1 MRFDELKFDDSVLE
15 GIDAMGFETMTPV
28 QEQAMPFI
36 MDGRDMIACAQTGT
50 GKTAAF
56 MLPVLNALHKS
67 HSDTKVKALVLVP
80 TRELAIQIDQQIQ
93 GFAYFLNVSA
103 LAIYGGNDSMNW
115 DVQRKA
121 ITSGV
126 DVIVAT
132 PGRLIQHLNLK
143 YVDLTGVEHF
153 ILDEADRMLDMGFYD
168 DIVKIHKY
176 MPQKKQTLMFSATMP
191 KKIRDLAKTILYN
204 PHEINIAIS
213 KPAEKIM
220 QVAYMLYPNQKIPL
234 VRHLLTN
241 KEMTS
246 VLIFSSTK
254 SAVKEMAMDLKRQKL
269 NAQAIH
275 SDLEQKE
282 REAILREFRNRKVQ
296 ILVATDILARGIDI
310 ENIDLVMN
318 FDVPSDPEDY
328 VHRIGR
334 TARAEKE
341 GLAITF
347 ITEKDQDKF
356 ARIEQLIEREIYK
369 APVPPEFG
377 DTPEYNPRKRSGGGN
392 RNYRKKFNKPGNKGK
407 KHFHKKD
414 NKPTHPNAH
423 HGDKKHQG
431 KHHKPDQGKK
441 D

>member
-1 MRFDELKFDDSVLE
+1 MKFNELKFDDSVLE

-36 MDGRDMIACAQTGT
+36 MDGHDMIACAQTGT

-56 MLPVLNALHKS
+56 MLPVLNAIVKAKNNH
-67 HSDTKVKALVLVP
+67 KVKALVLVP

-93 GFAYFLNVSA
+93 GFAYFLSVSSV
-103 LAIYGGNDSMNW
+103 AIYGGNDSQNW

-121 ITSGV
+121 ITSGA
-126 DVIVAT
+126 DIIVAT

-143 YVDLTGVEHF
+143 YVDLTGVEYF

-176 MPQKKQTLMFSATMP
+176 MPQKKQNLMFSATMP
-191 KKIRDLAKTILYN
+191 RNIRDLAKTILYK
-204 PHEINIAIS
+204 PHEISIAIS

-220 QVAYMLYPNQKIPL
+220 QVAYMLYPNQKIPM
-234 VRHLLTN
+234 VRHLLTD
-241 KEMTS
+241 KLMTS

-254 SAVKEMAMDLKRQKL
+254 TAVKEMAMDLKRKKL
-269 NAQAIH
+269 NAEAIH

-282 REAILREFRNRKVQ
+282 REAILREFRNRKIQ

-318 FDVPSDPEDY
+318 YDVPSDPEDY

-334 TARAEKE
+334 TARAEKD

-347 ITEKDQDKF
+347 ITERDQDKF
-356 ARIEQLIEREIYK
+356 LRIEQLIEREIYK
-369 APVPPEFG
+369 APVPPELG
-377 DTPEYNPRKRSGGGN
+377 DTPEYNPRKRNGGKKN
-392 RNYRKKFNKPGNKGK
+392 FKKKFNHKGNTGK
-407 KHFHKKD
+407 KTYHQKD
-414 NKPTHPNAH
+414 KKPTHPNAH
-423 HGDKKHQG
+423 HGDMKHKS
-431 KHHKPDQGKK
+431 KHHKPDQDKK
-441 D
+441 N